1 MLLLMLL
8 QLPTNFAIP
17 YNSRRIIFFIPSCNF
32 VYIVYLP
39 PIECTTRR
47 WVYYFTQRNAVGLS
61 VCLSIDHKVVYG
73 YVFRSCRPLVNQ
85 FELLN
90 LYCVRSCGSRIPCCT
105 TNCRFS
111 CCNFICISTLRR
123 NGCMELL
130 EQRPVAL
137 ESS

>member
-17 YNSRRIIFFIPSCNF
+17 YNSRRIIFSVPRVTLYTLFTCLRLS
-32 VYIVYLP
+32 VLHAGG
-39 PIECTTRR
+39 
-47 WVYYFTQRNAVGLS
+47 YYFTQRNAVGLS